1 MLGGMNIIGN
11 PKEFLMEIRTGAD
24 EYNNGIVRGTGGL
37 LRGVTAGAANAVSKI
52 MGSIG
57 NGIGSLSQ
65 DDQYLTEREIMK
77 QKQINGFMDGL
88 SSSGMSIY
96 KGIES
101 GITGLVRQPYQG
113 MKEEGF
119 FGAIKGSLKGIAGLI
134 TKPLIGIIDATS
146 KTA

>member
-1 MLGGMNIIGN
+1 
-11 PKEFLMEIRTGAD
+11 
-24 EYNNGIVRGTGGL
+24 VRGTGGL